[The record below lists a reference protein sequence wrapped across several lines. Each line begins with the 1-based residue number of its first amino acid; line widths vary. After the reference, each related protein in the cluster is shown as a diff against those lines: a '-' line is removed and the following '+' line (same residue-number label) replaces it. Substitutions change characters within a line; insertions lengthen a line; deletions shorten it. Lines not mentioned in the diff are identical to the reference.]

1 MRDFRHCGNGGS
13 AGQAG
18 SMFVTQHRLV
28 PVPFCTAQVRLVKLV
43 EQGGLDAASCRAY
56 EGRVGH
62 FISVGPLGSVSS
74 ASKLLRVRFLDPVY
88 RDDAMTI
95 GLRWE
100 AGAHRARR
108 PVR

>member
-1 MRDFRHCGNGGS
+1 
-13 AGQAG
+13 
-18 SMFVTQHRLV
+18 MFVTQHRLV
-28 PVPFCTAQVRLVKLV
+28 PVPFWIAQVRLVKLV
-43 EQGGLDAASCRAY
+43 EQGGLDAASWRAY